1 MKATFSLNLQGDS
14 QIQKSHPTVTGLPRV
29 CSVWRQGS
37 RNLYLHPSLS
47 LASKGNSRRT
57 GLGNGNENS
66 TIVIIQQ
73 LPLVE
78 CLLCDGHL
86 HVLFLVLTTIP

>member
-14 QIQKSHPTVTGLPRV
+14 QIQKSHPTVTV
-29 CSVWRQGS
+29 CSVSRRGS
-37 RNLYLHPSLS
+37 RNLQLHPSLS

-86 HVLFLVLTTIP
+86 QPFRKLLFLFSI